1 MGIGVRWLEY
11 GYWESVYMEIR
22 WWDWC
27 FFRSSASPAPS
38 SLCCTR
44 CVFAVAALRCPGSI
58 RLSSK
63 AHVCD
68 RAHWVSSCVCLRS
81 THRAWHM
88 RSCNLSRL
96 ESTLGLDGLN
106 LLEQSLVL
114 TVDLDVTH
122 FLKSNLL
129 GPLVEELEPLG
140 TLLAYTTLET
150 VELGFVDLPGT
161 FDFFVET

>member
-1 MGIGVRWLEY
+1 M
-11 GYWESVYMEIR
+11 
-22 WWDWC
+22 
-27 FFRSSASPAPS
+27 
-38 SLCCTR
+38 R
-44 CVFAVAALRCPGSI
+44 C
-58 RLSSK
+58 
-63 AHVCD
+63 
-68 RAHWVSSCVCLRS
+68 
-81 THRAWHM
+81 
-88 RSCNLSRL
+88 CNLSRL